1 MDSFTLMDSDISTD
15 SENSDTDEIFNM
27 PYMSDMNK
35 LINRTTKR
43 FFFNKVIF
51 NDINLSKDIS
61 FIINDST
68 LYDSTILYK

>member
-51 NDINLSKDIS
+51 NDIHLSKDIS
-61 FIINDST
+61 FIINDSR